1 MSEEEELRRLI
12 SAITAYAVPKHIVLF
27 GSRAKGLARSES
39 DFDLCIIYEHL
50 PKRNLEIMQD
60 LYLSIFHISGHP
72 VDLVVYQADRFDEK
86 AIRKGSLESAIRA
99 EGQVVN
105 G

>member
-39 DFDLCIIYEHL
+39 DFDLASS
-50 PKRNLEIMQD
+50 M
-60 LYLSIFHISGHP
+60 SIFPSATLKSCRICT
-72 VDLVVYQADRFDEK
+72 YRFSIYPDT
-86 AIRKGSLESAIRA
+86 R
-99 EGQVVN
+99 
-105 G
+105 

>member
-12 SAITAYAVPKHIVLF
+12 SAITDYAVPKHIVLF

-39 DFDLCIIYEHL
+39 DFDLCIIYDRL
-50 PKRNLEIMQD
+50 PKRSLEVMQD
-60 LYLSIFHISGHP
+60 LYLSIFPITGHP
-72 VDLVVYQADRFDEK
+72 VDLLVYQADQFNEK
-86 AIRKGSLESAIRA
+86 AVRSGTLESAIHA
-99 EGQVVN
+99 EGQVVY